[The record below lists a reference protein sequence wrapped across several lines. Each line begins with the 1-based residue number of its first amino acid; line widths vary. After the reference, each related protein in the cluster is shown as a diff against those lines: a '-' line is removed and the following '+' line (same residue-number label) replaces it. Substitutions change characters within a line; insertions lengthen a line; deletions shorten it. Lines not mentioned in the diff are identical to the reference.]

1 MVIAAAFAVG
11 LVHFF
16 PLPIPEVVIAFA
28 PGSVDAMMLLALALQ
43 LDPVYVGA
51 HHVVRIVMV
60 SLTMPM
66 IARRVAH
73 KPKEPTAIKPPRK
86 PPTFQD

>member
-1 MVIAAAFAVG
+1 M
-11 LVHFF
+11 
-16 PLPIPEVVIAFA
+16 IAFA
-28 PGSVDAMMLLALALQ
+28 PGSVDAMMLLSLALH

-51 HHVVRIVMV
+51 HHVTRIILV

-73 KPKEPTAIKPPRK
+73 KPAEAVKPL
-86 PPTFQD
+86 TFRD